1 VESEQGKGSV
11 FFFTLP
17 FEKQILPFHSL
28 VISEIR
34 PGKLSGRKILIV
46 EDDDMSYMLINEL
59 LSETGA
65 RLYRATNGVDAI
77 DTIRNIPEI
86 CLVLMD
92 IKLPIMDGIDATR
105 EIKKIKPALPV
116 IMQSAYAGREE
127 IENSFIAGS
136 DDYLTKPID
145 SKLFMRRI
153 SELIV

>member
-1 VESEQGKGSV
+1 
-11 FFFTLP
+11 
-17 FEKQILPFHSL
+17 
-28 VISEIR
+28 
-34 PGKLSGRKILIV
+34 
-46 EDDDMSYMLINEL
+46 
-59 LSETGA
+59 
-65 RLYRATNGVDAI
+65 
-77 DTIRNIPEI
+77 EI